1 MSLFEPRRQRSTILG
16 MSYQFPSD
24 IQTRLDAFMQ
34 GGAFQSEDD
43 VIRTAIAA
51 LVQIESEKRK
61 RWNERNQM
69 AEADFAQGRM
79 EPLDREQFWQQM
91 RE

>member
-1 MSLFEPRRQRSTILG
+1 

-24 IQTRLDAFMQ
+24 IQTRVDAFMQ

-43 VIRTAIAA
+43 LIRSAIAA
-51 LVQIESEKRK
+51 LVQIESEKRR

-69 AEADFAQGRM
+69 AEDDFANGRM
-79 EPLDREQFWQQM
+79 ESLDREQFWQQM
-91 RE
+91 RDDLIREGILD

>member
-1 MSLFEPRRQRSTILG
+1 

-24 IQTRLDAFMQ
+24 IQTRVDAFMQ

-43 VIRTAIAA
+43 LIRSAIAA
-51 LVQIESEKRK
+51 LVQIESEKRR

-69 AEADFAQGRM
+69 AEDDFAQGRM

-91 RE
+91 REELVREGILD